1 MEGARLRCS
10 VALPRF
16 VTKPTVVEDNGEK
29 VTLKAGQEIICNLVS
44 PSVSFSSPSLG
55 IQILTDRTKYRLLQA
70 AILLRSPIP
79 IRSVLTVI

>member
-16 VTKPTVVEDNGEK
+16 ATKPTVVDDNGKK

-44 PSVSFSSPSLG
+44 YLVSFFIFPLG
-55 IQILTDRTKYRLLQA
+55 IPDTNRTCK
-70 AILLRSPIP
+70 I
-79 IRSVLTVI
+79 

>member
-1 MEGARLRCS
+1 MYSFMEGARLRCS

-44 PSVSFSSPSLG
+44 PLVSFFLSLSWHSDTNRWHE
-55 IQILTDRTKYRLLQA
+55 I
-70 AILLRSPIP
+70 
-79 IRSVLTVI
+79 

>member
-10 VALPRF
+10 VALPRV

-44 PSVSFSSPSLG
+44 LLVFFSPSPSLD
-55 IQILTDRTKYRLLQA
+55 IQILTDRTKYR
-70 AILLRSPIP
+70 
-79 IRSVLTVI
+79 